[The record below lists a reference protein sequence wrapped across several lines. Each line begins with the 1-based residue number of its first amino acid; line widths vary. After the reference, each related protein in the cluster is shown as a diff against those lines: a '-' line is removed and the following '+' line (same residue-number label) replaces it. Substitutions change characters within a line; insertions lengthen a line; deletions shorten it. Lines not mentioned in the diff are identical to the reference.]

1 MKENSTGKIG
11 SFSKNEP
18 IWVILVQN
26 YLAYAGDGMDRTQLR
41 DDMVSLFNEAEL
53 QVICR
58 RLDVPYERLGGKTQT
73 DRTVSLIGWMD
84 RNGRLPDLVAELVRE
99 RPHLRQQYA
108 AYLPAPKAESD
119 VDLSW
124 LDRVAGGEGPAIE
137 EPPTMRWDSD
147 VHKLDES

>member
-1 MKENSTGKIG
+1 MQVN
-11 SFSKNEP
+11 
-18 IWVILVQN
+18 
-26 YLAYAGDGMDRTQLR
+26 GMDRTQLR
-41 DDMVSLFNEAEL
+41 DDMEALFSEAEF

-58 RLDVPYERLGGKTQT
+58 RLDVPVERLGGKTQA
-73 DRTVSLIGWMD
+73 DKTVSLIGWMD
-84 RNGRLPDLVAELVRE
+84 RNGRLPDLVVELVRE

-108 AYLPAPKAESD
+108 DYLPVPTADSD

-147 VHKLDES
+147 VHKLDE